1 MPKKKRDRLLDR
13 GVWLLVV
20 GVFTSW
26 LGVGLLLILAA
37 AVCGFLGLFR
47 ERVWQSGLLLISSI
61 ALGCFC
67 FLLALHLLAIAG
79 IYTFHRMP
87 SEKPGPPAQ
96 AERGKS
102 HK

>member
-1 MPKKKRDRLLDR
+1 LLDR

-26 LGVGLLLILAA
+26 LGVGLLLIVAA

-67 FLLALHLLAIAG
+67 LLLTLHVLAIAG
-79 IYTFHRMP
+79 IYTFQRMK
-87 SEKPGPPAQ
+87 SEKADPPAQ
-96 AERGKS
+96 VERGKR